1 MIKSAERRKHDVD
14 KFSYTRRFHAGRNRS
29 CGFEHSY
36 PLIIKKQR
44 IKKEEKIMNPA
55 SIMID
60 MMKEAQRITGG
71 ASGSW

>member
-14 KFSYTRRFHAGRNRS
+14 KFTYARRFHAGRNRI

-36 PLIIKKQR
+36 PLIINKN
-44 IKKEEKIMNPA
+44 KEKGGKAMNPA